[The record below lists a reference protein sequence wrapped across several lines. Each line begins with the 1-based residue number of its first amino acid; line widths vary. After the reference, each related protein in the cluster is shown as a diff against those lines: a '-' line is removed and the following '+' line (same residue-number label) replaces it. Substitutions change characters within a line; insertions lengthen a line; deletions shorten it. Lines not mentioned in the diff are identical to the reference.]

1 MTLPLAFG
9 GGAIGNLNGVV
20 SDAVATE
27 TIVAALAAGLRHFDT
42 APHYGQGLSERR
54 MGDGLRG
61 RDDVT
66 ISTKAGRLLH
76 PDTVRNAAPRDG
88 FHSPMPFHAVYDY
101 SADAILRSHDDSLQ
115 RLGLARVDTLLVHD
129 IGTMT
134 HGDANTRHW
143 EQLTKG
149 GGLRALA
156 KLRDTGTVARIGIGV
171 NEIDACLAVMREIPL
186 DTVLI
191 AGRYTLLDQQALDA
205 LLAACLAAGTRVI
218 AGAPFNSGILATGAR
233 VAPGAAPPYFDYAPA
248 NAERLAHVAR
258 IEAIAA
264 AYAVPLQAAALQ
276 FPLGHPA
283 VGQVL
288 AGFRDPGQ
296 VASAIGWIAH
306 PIPADFWAEL
316 KDDGLLRADAP
327 VPATIVPSKAPQA

>member
-20 SDAVATE
+20 SDAAAQA
-27 TIVAALAAGLRHFDT
+27 TIVAALEAGMRHFDT

-54 MGDGLRG
+54 LGDALRG

-66 ISTKAGRLLH
+66 ISTKAGRLLR
-76 PDTVRNAAPRDG
+76 PDTVRNTAPRDG

-101 SADAILRSHDDSLQ
+101 SADGIQRSHEDSLQ
-115 RLGLARVDTLLVHD
+115 RLGLARVDMLLVHD
-129 IGTMT
+129 IGAMT
-134 HGDANTRHW
+134 HGAANAGYW
-143 EQLTKG
+143 EQLTRG

-156 KLRDTGTVARIGIGV
+156 DLRDAGTIDRIGIGV
-171 NEIDACLAVMREIPL
+171 NETAACLAVMREIRL

-205 LLAACLAAGTRVI
+205 LLAACLAAETRVI

-233 VAPGAAPPYFDYAPA
+233 VAPGAAPPYYDYAPA
-248 NAERLAHVAR
+248 TAERLAQVAR

-264 AYAVPLQAAALQ
+264 AHRVPLQAAALQ

-283 VGQVL
+283 VQQVL
-288 AGFRDPGQ
+288 AGFRDPAQ
-296 VASAIGWIAH
+296 VATAVGWIAH

-316 KDDGLLRADAP
+316 KHEGLLRADVP
-327 VPATIVPSKAPQA
+327 VPATAVSHEALSS